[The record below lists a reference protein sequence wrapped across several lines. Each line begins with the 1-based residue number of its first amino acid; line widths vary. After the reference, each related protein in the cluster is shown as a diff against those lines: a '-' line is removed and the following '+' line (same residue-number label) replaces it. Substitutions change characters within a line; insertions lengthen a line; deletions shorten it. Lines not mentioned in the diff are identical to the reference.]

1 MFQSIDDVIKR
12 FADLRYIANRTI
24 GTVVYLAAQMKKPIL
39 VEGPAGVGKTEL
51 AKVLAA
57 AVGQELIRLQCYEGL
72 DEAKALYEWEY
83 AKQLL
88 YTQILKDKIS
98 EVLGGARSLREAVDR
113 IANEDDVFFSDR
125 FILPR
130 PLLRA
135 ISSEQ
140 PCVLLIDEIDK
151 SDTEFEAFL
160 LEVLSD
166 FQVSVPEIG
175 TLKAK
180 HVPLVVLT
188 SNSAREMSDALK
200 RRCLHLFI
208 DFPDR
213 AQELEIVRLKVPD
226 VPERL
231 AADVVAVVQRIRKL
245 DLKKAPSISE
255 TLDWARALTLLN
267 IGALDEQ
274 LVADTLST
282 ILKYEGDIRKAQ
294 HELKEY
300 VELQR
305 AKMKTPRVQS
315 DKDVL
320 H

>member
-1 MFQSIDDVIKR
+1 MFTSIEDVIKR
-12 FADLRYIANRTI
+12 FGDLNYITNRTI
-24 GTVVYLAAQMKKPIL
+24 ATVVYLASEMKKPIL

-51 AKVLAA
+51 AKVLALA
-57 AVGQELIRLQCYEGL
+57 LDQELIRLQCYEGL

-130 PLLRA
+130 PLMRA
-135 ISSEQ
+135 ITSET
-140 PCVLLIDEIDK
+140 PSVLLIDEIDK

-160 LEVLSD
+160 LEILSD
-166 FQVSVPEIG
+166 FQVSVPELG
-175 TLKAK
+175 TLKAR

-188 SNSAREMSDALK
+188 SNNAREMSDALK

-208 DFPDR
+208 DFPSR
-213 AQELEIVRLKVPD
+213 EHELEIVRLKIPGVS
-226 VPERL
+226 EAL
-231 AADVVAVVQRIRKL
+231 AADVVAVVQRIRQL

-255 TLDWARALTLLN
+255 TLDWTRALTLLN
-267 IGALDEQ
+267 VKALDEAV
-274 LVADTLST
+274 VAETLST

-294 HELKEY
+294 AELKDY
-300 VELQR
+300 VEKQRVKLQAAPAER
-305 AKMKTPRVQS
+305 N
-315 DKDVL
+315 KDVL

>member
-51 AKVLAA
+51 AKVLAT

-113 IANEDDVFFSDR
+113 IASEDDVFFSDR

-213 AQELEIVRLKVPD
+213 AQELEIVRLKVPG
-226 VPERL
+226 VSERL
-231 AADVVAVVQRIRKL
+231 AADVVSIVQRIRKL

-267 IGALDEQ
+267 IGTLDEQ

-282 ILKYEGDIRKAQ
+282 ILKYEGDIRKAEK
-294 HELKEY
+294 ELKEY

-305 AKMKTPRVQS
+305 AKMKTPRVQT